1 MKHTLFLLFFTVFST
16 VMSMAQPPENRDN
29 RQKREQIQ
37 AQKIAFIATQLSLSA
52 EEAQKFWPIYNRY
65 EEEIEALRHERRGY
79 MRELRRQEG
88 ISDDRAYELT
98 EKIFETEKKEAT
110 IRLNYLGE
118 FSLVLG
124 KKKATMVFIAEEKFK
139 HELLEQLKKDGRTP
153 PPPPGEGG
161 GH

>member
-1 MKHTLFLLFFTVFST
+1 MKRIILFLFFIVFTTSIGHT
-16 VMSMAQPPENRDN
+16 QPPENRGN
-29 RQKREQIQ
+29 KQKREQIQ
-37 AQKIAFIATQLSLSA
+37 AQKIAFISTQLNLSA

-65 EEEIEALRHERRGY
+65 EEEIEAVRHERRGY
-79 MRELRRQEG
+79 MRELRKEDG
-88 ISDDRAYELT
+88 LSDDRAYELT
-98 EKIFETEKKEAT
+98 EKIFETEKKEAN
-110 IRLNYLGE
+110 IRLNYLKE
-118 FSLVLG
+118 FSVVLG